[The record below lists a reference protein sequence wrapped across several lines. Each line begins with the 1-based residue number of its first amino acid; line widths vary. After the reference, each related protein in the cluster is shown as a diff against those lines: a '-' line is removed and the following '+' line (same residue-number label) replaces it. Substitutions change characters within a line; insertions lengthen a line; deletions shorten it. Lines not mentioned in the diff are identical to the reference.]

1 FSVITCPRKT
11 SLYEKL
17 SIPFVYLLFQWS
29 LPHLHSDGMTVV
41 IRPLQPPHTN

>member
-1 FSVITCPRKT
+1 
-11 SLYEKL
+11 
-17 SIPFVYLLFQWS
+17 

>member
-1 FSVITCPRKT
+1 
-11 SLYEKL
+11 
-17 SIPFVYLLFQWS
+17 LFQWS

>member
-1 FSVITCPRKT
+1 
-11 SLYEKL
+11 
-17 SIPFVYLLFQWS
+17 QWS

>member
-1 FSVITCPRKT
+1 
-11 SLYEKL
+11 
-17 SIPFVYLLFQWS
+17 S

>member
-1 FSVITCPRKT
+1 
-11 SLYEKL
+11 
-17 SIPFVYLLFQWS
+17 FQWS